1 MNQQRLVD
9 TFIELVKIDS
19 ESGNEREIAN
29 HLKTLY
35 SELGFEVTEDDT
47 QSKTGFGAGN
57 LIMKLKGTI
66 DQETILLSCHM
77 DTVTP
82 GNGINPIVT
91 DNVIH
96 TDGST
101 ILGADD
107 KAGIAAMIEAIRTI
121 NEEHIPHGDIEV
133 VISVGEESHLIGASV
148 LDGSKLNAK
157 LGYALDA
164 GSKVGTIVNQAPS
177 NATLNIEITGV
188 TAHAGVAPENGVSA
202 INIASRA
209 ISNMK
214 LGRIDAETT
223 ANIGTIEGGSRTNIV
238 AEKCYIVAEARS
250 LVDSKME
257 AQVAHMKETIF
268 TAAAE
273 LGGKA
278 DVEVKVNYPSF
289 NVDKSSKVIEIA
301 SQAAER
307 VGRTPEVVPN
317 GGGSDANFIN
327 KFVPTVVLA
336 VGYQD
341 IHTVNEK
348 MPIDELN
355 KLTEQVIEI
364 IKLV

>member
-1 MNQQRLVD
+1 MNQQRLID

-19 ESGNEREIAN
+19 ESGNERAIAD
-29 HLKTLY
+29 HLKQLY
-35 SELGFEVTEDDT
+35 AELGFEVTEDDT
-47 QSKTGFGAGN
+47 QAQTGFGAGN
-57 LIMKLKGTI
+57 LIMKLNGNT
-66 DQETILLSCHM
+66 DQDTILLSCHM

-82 GNGINPIVT
+82 GKGIQPIIT

-96 TDGST
+96 TDGTT

-121 NEEHIPHGDIEV
+121 NEVNMPHGDIEV

-148 LDGSKLNAK
+148 LDGTQFNAK
-157 LGYALDA
+157 YGYALDA
-164 GSKVGTIVNQAPS
+164 GSKVGTIVNQAPT
-177 NATLNIEITGV
+177 NATLNIRITGV

-202 INIASRA
+202 INIAARA
-209 ISNMK
+209 INHMK
-214 LGRIDAETT
+214 LGRIDDETT
-223 ANIGTIEGGSRTNIV
+223 ANIGTIDGGSRTNIV
-238 AEKCYIVAEARS
+238 AEQCTIVAEARS

-257 AQVAHMKETIF
+257 AQVAHMKEACL

-278 DVEVKVNYPSF
+278 EVEIKVNYPAF
-289 NVDKSSKVIEIA
+289 HVEKDAKAIEVA
-301 SQAAER
+301 TKAAENI
-307 VGRTPEVVPN
+307 GRKVEVVSN

-327 KFVPTVVLA
+327 QFVPTVVLA
-336 VGYQD
+336 VGYED

-348 MPIDELN
+348 MPIEELN

-364 IKLV
+364 IKLA

>member
-1 MNQQRLVD
+1 MNQQRLIE

-19 ESGNEREIAN
+19 ESGNERQIAD
-29 HLKTLY
+29 HLKELY
-35 SELGFEVTEDDT
+35 SGLGFDVVEDDT
-47 QSKTGFGAGN
+47 QKKTGFGAGN
-57 LIMKLKGTI
+57 LIMKLKGST
-66 DQETILLSCHM
+66 DQDTVLLSCHM

-82 GNGINPIVT
+82 GNNIKPIIT
-91 DNVIH
+91 DDIIH
-96 TDGST
+96 TDGTT

-107 KAGIAAMIEAIRTI
+107 KAGIAAMVESIRTI
-121 NEEHIPHGDIEV
+121 QEENIPHGDIEV

-148 LDGSKLNAK
+148 LDGAQFNAQF
-157 LGYALDA
+157 GYALDA
-164 GSKVGTIVNQAPS
+164 GNAVGTIVNQAPT
-177 NATLNIEITGV
+177 NATLNVEITGV

-202 INIASRA
+202 INIAARA

-223 ANIGTIEGGSRTNIV
+223 ANIGTIDGGSRTNIV
-238 AEKCYIVAEARS
+238 AEKCMIVAEARS
-250 LVDSKME
+250 LVASKME
-257 AQVAHMKETIF
+257 AQVTHMKEAF
-268 TAAAE
+268 LTAAAE
-273 LGGKA
+273 LGGEAKI
-278 DVEVKVNYPSF
+278 DVKVNYPAF
-289 NVDKSSKVIEIA
+289 HVDKESKAIKIA
-301 SQAAER
+301 SQAAQNI
-307 VGRTPEVVPN
+307 GRTAKVVSN

-348 MPIDELN
+348 MPIAELT

>member
-1 MNQQRLVD
+1 MNEQRLID
-9 TFIELVKIDS
+9 TFIELVSIDS

-35 SELGFEVTEDDT
+35 TDLGFEVTEDDT
-47 QSKTGFGAGN
+47 QSQTGFGAGN
-57 LIMKLKGTI
+57 LIMKLKGST
-66 DQETILLSCHM
+66 DQDTILLSCHM

-82 GNGINPIVT
+82 GNGIKPIIT

-96 TDGST
+96 TDGTT

-121 NEEHIPHGDIEV
+121 KEENIAHGDIEV

-148 LDGSKLNAK
+148 LDGSHFAAK
-157 LGYALDA
+157 FGYALDA
-164 GSKVGTIVNQAPS
+164 GSKVGTIVNQAPT
-177 NATLNIEITGV
+177 NATLDVEITGV

-202 INIASRA
+202 INIAARA

-223 ANIGTIEGGSRTNIV
+223 ANIGTIDGGSRTNIV
-238 AEKCYIVAEARS
+238 AEKCTIVAEARS

-257 AQVAHMKETIF
+257 AQVAHMKEAF
-268 TAAAE
+268 LTAAKE
-273 LGGKA
+273 MGGKV
-278 DVEVKVNYPSF
+278 DVEIKVNYPAF
-289 NVDKSSKVIEIA
+289 HVEKDTRAIEVASK
-301 SQAAER
+301 AATNI
-307 VGRTPEVVPN
+307 GLTTEVVSN

-327 KFVPTVVLA
+327 QFVPTVVLA
-336 VGYQD
+336 VGYED

-348 MPIDELN
+348 MPIEELN
-355 KLTEQVIEI
+355 KLTEQVVEI

>member
-1 MNQQRLVD
+1 MNEQRLID
-9 TFIELVKIDS
+9 TFIELVSIDS

-35 SELGFEVTEDDT
+35 TDLGFEVTEDDT
-47 QSKTGFGAGN
+47 QSQTGFGAGN
-57 LIMKLKGTI
+57 LIMKLKGST
-66 DQETILLSCHM
+66 DQDTILLSCHM

-82 GNGINPIVT
+82 GNGIKPIIT

-96 TDGST
+96 TDGTT

-121 NEEHIPHGDIEV
+121 KEENIAHGDIEV

-148 LDGSKLNAK
+148 LDGSHFAAK
-157 LGYALDA
+157 FGYALDA
-164 GSKVGTIVNQAPS
+164 GSKVGTIVNQAPT
-177 NATLNIEITGV
+177 NATLNVEITGV

-202 INIASRA
+202 INIAARA

-223 ANIGTIEGGSRTNIV
+223 ANIGTIDGGSRTNIV
-238 AEKCYIVAEARS
+238 AEKCTIVAEARS

-257 AQVAHMKETIF
+257 AQVAHMKEAF
-268 TAAAE
+268 LTAAKE
-273 LGGKA
+273 IGGKV
-278 DVEVKVNYPSF
+278 DVEIKVNYPAF
-289 NVDKSSKVIEIA
+289 HVEKDTRAIEVASK
-301 SQAAER
+301 AATNI
-307 VGRTPEVVPN
+307 GLTTEVVSN

-327 KFVPTVVLA
+327 QFVPTVVLA
-336 VGYQD
+336 VGYED

-348 MPIDELN
+348 MPIEELN
-355 KLTEQVIEI
+355 KLTEQVVEI

>member
-1 MNQQRLVD
+1 MNEQRLID
-9 TFIELVKIDS
+9 TFIELVSIDS

-35 SELGFEVTEDDT
+35 TDLGFEVTEDDT
-47 QSKTGFGAGN
+47 QTQTGFGAGN
-57 LIMKLKGTI
+57 LIMKLKGST
-66 DQETILLSCHM
+66 DQDTILLSCHM

-82 GNGINPIVT
+82 GNGIKPIIT

-96 TDGST
+96 TDGTT

-121 NEEHIPHGDIEV
+121 KEENIAHGDIEV
-133 VISVGEESHLIGASV
+133 VISVGEESHLIGANV
-148 LDGSKLNAK
+148 LDGSHFAAK
-157 LGYALDA
+157 FGYALDA
-164 GSKVGTIVNQAPS
+164 GSKVGTIVNQAPT
-177 NATLNIEITGV
+177 NATLNVEITGV

-202 INIASRA
+202 INIAARA

-223 ANIGTIEGGSRTNIV
+223 ANIGTIDGGSRTNIV
-238 AEKCYIVAEARS
+238 AEKCTIVAEARS

-257 AQVAHMKETIF
+257 AQVAHMKEAF
-268 TAAAE
+268 LTAAKE
-273 LGGKA
+273 MGGKV
-278 DVEVKVNYPSF
+278 DVEIKVNYPAF
-289 NVDKSSKVIEIA
+289 HVEKDTRAIEVASK
-301 SQAAER
+301 AATNI
-307 VGRTPEVVPN
+307 GLTTEVVSN

-327 KFVPTVVLA
+327 QFVPTVVLA
-336 VGYQD
+336 VGYED

-348 MPIDELN
+348 MPIEELN
-355 KLTEQVIEI
+355 KLTEQVVEI